1 MQHTNEV
8 IKFADKYLFKERH
21 GYNNSVMNPVSGMVK
36 LTGLSRNTVQ
46 QAFSGKK
53 CSKLQVKVLELLEII
68 VTDDQ
73 KKMKEIREVARKY
86 Q

>member
-1 MQHTNEV
+1 MQHTHEA
-8 IKFADKYLFKERH
+8 IEFSDKYLFKERH
-21 GYNNSVMNPVSGMVK
+21 GYNNSVSSMMK

-46 QAFSGKK
+46 QAFAGKK

-73 KKMKEIREVARKY
+73 KKLERFEI
-86 Q
+86 

>member
-1 MQHTNEV
+1 MQHTDEV
-8 IKFADKYLFKERH
+8 IEFADKYLFKEKH
-21 GYNNSVMNPVSGMVK
+21 GYNSSVGNPNKGMVK
-36 LTGLSRNTVQ
+36 LTGLSKNTVQ

-53 CSKLQVKVLELLEII
+53 CSKLQVEVLELLEII

-73 KKMKEIREVARKY
+73 KKMKEIREIARKK

>member
-1 MQHTNEV
+1 MQQTNEL
-8 IKFADKYLFKERH
+8 IEFADKYLFKERH
-21 GYNNSVMNPVSGMVK
+21 GYNNSVINPVGGMVK

-46 QAFSGKK
+46 QAFAGKK

-73 KKMKEIREVARKY
+73 KKMKEIREIARKK